1 MADTGGFQTFW
12 LWGAGIII
20 LGLIL
25 AYAATRAG
33 RLRPGERARLDRNT
47 EAAMRAH
54 DDAERNAPAS
64 NDIPA
69 RANRPYAILI
79 PIVVVAFAVALMI
92 WSLTDTHGPS
102 GASRQATSGQQ
113 TTGSQTTGSA
123 SRTNQPAATAPTA
136 PTNDAASD
144 SARSNAPLNK
154 SR

>member
-12 LWGAGIII
+12 LWGAGIVI

-54 DDAERNAPAS
+54 DDAERNAPAGS
-64 NDIPA
+64 DLPM
-69 RANRPYAILI
+69 RANRRYAILI
-79 PIVVVAFAVALMI
+79 PIVAVVFAVALMI
-92 WSLTDTHGPS
+92 WSLAETHGPY
-102 GASRQATSGQQ
+102 GPSRQATS
-113 TTGSQTTGSA
+113 GSQTTGSA
-123 SRTNQPAATAPTA
+123 SPNNQPAPAVPTA
-136 PTNDAASD
+136 PTNDAGSD
-144 SARSNAPLNK
+144 SARSGQPPLNR

>member
-1 MADTGGFQTFW
+1 MADAGGLQTFW
-12 LWGAGIII
+12 LWGAGIVI

-54 DDAERNAPAS
+54 DDAERNARAGSDLPLRAS
-64 NDIPA
+64 
-69 RANRPYAILI
+69 RPYAILI
-79 PIVVVAFAVALMI
+79 PIVAVVFAVALMI
-92 WSLTDTHGPS
+92 WSLADTHGPS
-102 GASRQATSGQQ
+102 GPSRQATSGQQ
-113 TTGSQTTGSA
+113 TTGSAA
-123 SRTNQPAATAPTA
+123 SRNNQPATAAPTA
-136 PTNDAASD
+136 PSNDAGSD